1 VLTDKTLLVVC
12 LTYIYQE
19 SHMLLPSAQ
28 HKIVENK
35 TTDKNK
41 ESQKYDVQYARAQ
54 EEKTKH

>member
-1 VLTDKTLLVVC
+1 
-12 LTYIYQE
+12 
-19 SHMLLPSAQ
+19 MLLPSAQ

-54 EEKTKH
+54 EEKTKHWNKDLQKKPKRKR